1 MPIDLTAE
9 PGGERRPAEVETGS
23 SSALVALCI
32 LTAAFP
38 IAAVWWLLTGAASA
52 VPTPNLFGSPH
63 LPAWVVPLEPRS
75 YLRMMASVAVLCLC
89 ALTALLLSGIARQV
103 STRLRAL
110 GADLQAGALITARII
125 ARLSGIATFVLAALF
140 LSGAAASVL
149 WEGAAAE
156 SAVVEPAPSEEVV
169 GGPPPQPTDAPVPPP
184 VGDNGPIFSA
194 SATTAEREAA
204 VRDLAELTL
213 QHFPGDLEEID
224 YVGAPGMEISRQ
236 VCGGYSRS
244 GDHYFV
250 GHSFRTDAGA
260 AELEQ
265 IEALWTE
272 KGLNIGTTPSSIS
285 GDGLRSDTIENASLS
300 YDTDGTFH
308 LFITGRCGD
317 IP

>member
-1 MPIDLTAE
+1 MNLSTERGAVTR
-9 PGGERRPAEVETGS
+9 PGEVETGS
-23 SSALVALCI
+23 SSALVALCM

-52 VPTPNLFGSPH
+52 VPTPNLSGSPY

-75 YLRMMASVAVLCLC
+75 YLRMIASVAVLCLC
-89 ALTALLLSGIARQV
+89 ALAALLLSGLARQV
-103 STRLRAL
+103 STRLRSL
-110 GADLQAGALITARII
+110 GADLQAGALITARIV
-125 ARLSGIATFVLAALF
+125 ARLSGITTFVLAALF

-156 SAVVEPAPSEEVV
+156 TAVVETPPFEEEML
-169 GGPPPQPTDAPVPPP
+169 GGPPPQPTDAPAPPAA
-184 VGDNGPIFSA
+184 GDNGPIFSA

-213 QHFPGDLEEID
+213 QRFPGDLEEID

-236 VCGGYSRS
+236 ICGGYSRS

-250 GHSFRTDAGA
+250 AHSFRTNGGNV
-260 AELEQ
+260 ELEQ

-285 GDGLRSDTIENASLS
+285 GDGLRSDTIENASLT